1 MQIELDNFIIHTD
14 KDLDYL
20 SEISKTLNSE
30 TKKVLDF
37 FELKELKEKK
47 NVVIY
52 TDIQK
57 YKAHKEE
64 MGEDYQEWMCGDT
77 MDGNINLLELTEAQ
91 KTKAHKNMTLK
102 DFLQSVIHE
111 FVHACQQEVNNDF
124 KGLVWFWE
132 ALATNLSGQQDNC
145 AEIKNCDFE
154 KLKTDFNTVRGAYGY
169 AYLLGDYMLKTYG
182 QKKVLDY
189 VKNPNKLRQ
198 DEDKIF
204 NSAKNSQKRE
214 VNNF

>member
-37 FELKELKEKK
+37 FELKGLKEKK
-47 NVVIY
+47 KVVIY
-52 TDIQK
+52 TSIDK
-57 YKAHKEE
+57 YKSHWEK
-64 MGEDYQEWMCGDT
+64 MGEEYEDWMCGDVA
-77 MDGNINLLELTEAQ
+77 DGNINVLELTEAQ
-91 KTKAHKNMTLK
+91 KTKTHKNMTLK
-102 DFLQSVIHE
+102 YFSQTIIHE
-111 FVHACQQEVNNDF
+111 FVHACQEEVNNFDDED
-124 KGLVWFWE
+124 LMWFWE
-132 ALATNLSGQQDNC
+132 ALATNLSGQKYDGVDL
-145 AEIKNCDFE
+145 EKCDFE
-154 KLKTDFNTVRGAYGY
+154 KLKTDFYNLKDGYGY
-169 AYLLGDYMLKTYG
+169 VYSLGDYMLKTYG

-204 NSAKNSQKRE
+204 NSAKNSQKK
-214 VNNF
+214 